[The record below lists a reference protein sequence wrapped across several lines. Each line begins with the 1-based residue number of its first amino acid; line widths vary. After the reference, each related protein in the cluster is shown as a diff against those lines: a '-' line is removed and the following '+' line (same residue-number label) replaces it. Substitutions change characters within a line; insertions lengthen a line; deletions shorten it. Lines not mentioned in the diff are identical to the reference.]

1 MRNSIRKTM
10 GISLTSLL
18 LVGLASACGS
28 NKDQS
33 EGQESSPAASGSS
46 SPSAQASG
54 KNDSEKL
61 PVVTLNIVYPGDAQP
76 DQDRVT
82 AELEKKLAEDGVNVK
97 LKYQYIPW
105 GDYFQKLPVMLTAGE
120 QVDIMWTEPALLGTL
135 VKSNSIA
142 PLDEALS
149 KHGQAI
155 TSALDEKYWPPVTVN
170 GKKYGVPAGALGTT
184 KGYYTAT
191 LRKDL
196 REKYGLP
203 EVKTLDDLLAY
214 AEAVKKNNPEMIVFN
229 EPPAEFRR
237 GEVVQSTVSDGIVFN
252 YATLKAEAKY
262 DRPQTL
268 EDARFSRMLYQKGYI
283 DKDVMVGRDIRADFN
298 SGKAAI
304 GGGDV
309 YEYNNYYRNI
319 AVEGAAVEF
328 VKIPLTTEPYMPTT
342 TWNFQSVA
350 SSSKNIDR
358 AIMFLNWIQENE
370 ENYDM
375 MTNGVKGTH
384 YDVKDGKIVTPEG
397 ADASKIGYAPPEWMW
412 QNPKFLK
419 PKASD
424 APDFMEQLQNFDK
437 DTKLFSP
444 IMGFNFDQTPVK
456 TELAAMSTIE
466 NKYKYGIAAGVLDP
480 ETAVPQYS
488 KELKKAGLDKVIGEF
503 QKQADAFLAANK

>member
-1 MRNSIRKTM
+1 MRNSIRRMLRVT
-10 GISLTSLL
+10 LTSLL
-18 LVGLASACGS
+18 LAALVSACSSKGDQAGEKQSTAPSGS
-28 NKDQS
+28 GASSTQEGGADQS
-33 EGQESSPAASGSS
+33 SKP
-46 SPSAQASG
+46 
-54 KNDSEKL
+54 L
-61 PVVTLNIVYPGDAQP
+61 PEVTLNIVYPGDPQP
-76 DQDRVT
+76 DQDTVT
-82 AELEKKLAEDGVNVK
+82 AALEKKLAEDGINVK
-97 LKYQYIPW
+97 LNYQYIPW
-105 GDYFQKLPVMLTAGE
+105 GDYYQKLPIMLATGD
-120 QVDIMWTEPALLGTL
+120 QVDIMWTDPGLLGTF

-149 KHGQAI
+149 KYGEAI
-155 TSALDEKYWPPVTVN
+155 VTELDKKYWPPVTVN

-203 EVKTLDDLLAY
+203 EVKTMDDLLAY
-214 AEAVKKNNPEMIVFN
+214 AAAVKKNNPEMIVFN
-229 EPPAEFRR
+229 EPPADFRR

-252 YATLKAEAKY
+252 YSTLKAEAKY
-262 DRPQTL
+262 DRPQTM
-268 EDARFSRMLYQKGYI
+268 EDALFSRMLYEKGYI

-309 YEYNNYYRNI
+309 YEYNNYYHNI
-319 AVEGAAVEF
+319 AVEGAQVEF

-350 SSSKNIDR
+350 ATSKNIDR
-358 AIMFLNWIQENE
+358 AIMFLNWIQKSED
-370 ENYDM
+370 NYDM
-375 MTNGVKGTH
+375 MTNGLKGTH
-384 YDVKDGKIVTPEG
+384 YDIKNGAIVAPEG
-397 ADASKIGYAPPEWMW
+397 VDASKIGYAPPEWMW
-412 QNPKFLK
+412 QNPDFLK

-424 APDFMEQLQNFDK
+424 APDFMQQLQDFDK

-466 NKYKYGIAAGVLDP
+466 NKYKYGITAGVLDP
-480 ETAVPQYS
+480 KKAIPEYS
-488 KELKKAGLDKVIGEF
+488 AELKKAGLEKVIAEF
-503 QKQADAFLAANK
+503 QKQVDAFLAAAK